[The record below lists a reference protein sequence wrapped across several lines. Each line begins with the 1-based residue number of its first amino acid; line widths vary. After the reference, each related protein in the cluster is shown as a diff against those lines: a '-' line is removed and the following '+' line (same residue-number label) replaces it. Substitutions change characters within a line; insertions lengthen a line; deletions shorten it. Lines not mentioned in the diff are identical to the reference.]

1 MKKAFGF
8 TISCMMIF
16 VGAFGTMMA
25 IGIPWLYNSI
35 GIILSVIVCLTFVC
49 LWGCLMALLFSTT
62 KATISAGK
70 GIGSLFALLIDK
82 IK

>member
-16 VGAFGTMMA
+16 VGAFGTMMGV
-25 IGIPWLYNSI
+25 GIPWLYNGI

-49 LWGCLMALLFSTT
+49 LWGCLMALLFSATR
-62 KATISAGK
+62 ATIGAGK
-70 GIGSLFALLIDK
+70 GIGSLLGLLMDK